1 MTGARGGLGVWC
13 LIGTSALV
21 SAQNLPDILKQGE
34 KVFNQTCATGYCHGV
49 RGSAGAA
56 PRLAARGFDQLF
68 IFNTVM
74 RGVAGTAMPAFGASL
89 PQSDVSAVF
98 AYVAML
104 NGIAN
109 PNLPAAPAATP
120 QAPRS
125 PDAVRGRELFSDAV
139 RGFARCSTCHQVN
152 GIGISVATPMAQIPA
167 SVPALRALATP
178 AVSTATADG
187 ETMPALLLSN
197 TSRNVILYDL
207 TAPPP
212 VLRTLEPAVVKIAQG
227 SAWRHAS
234 VIGSYN
240 DAELGSI
247 LIYLRDVVKP

>member
-1 MTGARGGLGVWC
+1 MTGARRGLGACC
-13 LIGTSALV
+13 LIAAGALA

-68 IFNTVM
+68 ILNTVM

-89 PQSDVSAVF
+89 PQSDVSAVS
-98 AYVAML
+98 AYVATL

-109 PNLPAAPAATP
+109 PNLPVGPAAIP
-120 QAPRS
+120 QTALS

-152 GIGISVATPMAQIPA
+152 GIGIPVATPMAQIPD
-167 SVPALRALATP
+167 SVPALRALVTP
-178 AVSTATADG
+178 EVSTATADG
-187 ETMPALLLSN
+187 ETMPALMLSN

-212 VLRTLEPAVVKIAQG
+212 VLRTLEPAAVNIAQG

-240 DAELGSI
+240 DAGLNSI
-247 LIYLRDVVKP
+247 LQYLRAVVKP